1 MSASDPS
8 DPFAPIPLFSYPL
21 YSTVVA
27 EQARYRD
34 TLVNEILESK
44 ARHPGVR
51 RSNRDAWHSGEEFLA
66 VRTPAIGWV
75 LQNIVKFG
83 RLALAKTHQ
92 DWATSEL
99 KLGHYWANVLGPGGW
114 NAPHHHVPSHWSGV
128 YYITVGKI
136 GPGGDDLSGHIE
148 FLNPSPWQS
157 QLGKVG
163 NFAYGPRDGLL
174 LLFPASLV
182 HFVHPHGSDENRI
195 SIAFNLSVVP
205 KAASPGPGPGKTGA

>member
-1 MSASDPS
+1 VSTS
-8 DPFAPIPLFSYPL
+8 DPFDPIPLFSYPL
-21 YSTVVA
+21 YSTVIA
-27 EQARYRD
+27 EQARYREP
-34 TLVNEILESK
+34 LIREILELK
-44 ARHPGVR
+44 EKHPGVR

-66 VRTPAIGWV
+66 LRSPSIGWV
-75 LQNIVKFG
+75 LQNAVRFG

-99 KLGHYWANVLGPGGW
+99 KLGHYWANVLGAGGW

-128 YYITVGKI
+128 YYVSVGQV
-136 GPGGDDLSGHIE
+136 GAGGTELGGHIE

-157 QLGKVG
+157 HLGKVG

-182 HFVHPHGSDENRI
+182 HFVHPNHNEEQRI
-195 SIAFNLSVVP
+195 SIAFNMSVVP
-205 KAASPGPGPGKTGA
+205 KTGT